1 MIDKNVVSSLAYDR
15 LNDAYKDIDLLC
27 AFDMKNLKLLNAKNE
42 TARAIKNIV
51 DYQKQLVLHKKK
63 GRK

>member
-1 MIDKNVVSSLAYDR
+1 MIDKNVVLSLAYDR

-27 AFDMKNLKLLNAKNE
+27 VFDMKNLKLLNAKNE
-42 TARAIKNIV
+42 TARAIKSIV
-51 DYQKQLVLHKKK
+51 DYQKQLALHKKK